1 MGSPTAGAYARTAM
15 EPHRPAHRRESAQVY
30 RLRRAIAGSVAVLV
44 IFGLLNLTG
53 VVGGDGDE
61 PAAAPTTTS
70 ETTTTTIPPLPACAE
85 ADVVVPEDPGAEW
98 ATVLI
103 DTARMLPPAFGPPDL
118 RNIAD
123 AGFPFTDGVAVRQ
136 LVLEDLG
143 ALREG
148 AAANGTPLGVIAGY
162 RSYQRQAELYERRVD
177 ELGDSEAGSRVARPG
192 HSEHQLGTTIDVTSE
207 GATDVDQSWG
217 ATPHGQ
223 WLATHAHEY
232 GFLLSYPLDASE
244 RTCYDYEPWH
254 LRYVGRDLAA
264 AVIASGLSLREYL
277 WQQNPVDITAA
288 ATTTTTSTTV
298 AG

>member
-1 MGSPTAGAYARTAM
+1 M
-15 EPHRPAHRRESAQVY
+15 EPYRPAHRRESAQVY
-30 RLRRAIAGSVAVLV
+30 RLRRAIAASLAVLV

-61 PAAAPTTTS
+61 QAAPTTTS
-70 ETTTTTIPPLPACAE
+70 ETTTTTIPPPPACAE
-85 ADVVVPEDPGAEW
+85 ADVVVPQDPALEW

-103 DTARMLPPAFGPPDL
+103 DTARMLPPSFGPPDL
-118 RNIAD
+118 HNIAD

-136 LVLEDLG
+136 LLLEDLS

-148 AAANGTPLGVIAGY
+148 AAANGTPLSVIAGY
-162 RSYQRQAELYERRVD
+162 RSFQRQTDLYERRVD

-192 HSEHQLGTTIDVTSE
+192 HSEHQLGTTIDVTTE
-207 GATDVDQSWG
+207 GETDVDQSWG
-217 ATPHGQ
+217 ATPNGQ

-254 LRYVGRDLAA
+254 LRYVGRELAA
-264 AVIASGLSLREYL
+264 QVIASGLSLREYL
-277 WQQNPVDITAA
+277 WQLDPVDITA
-288 ATTTTTSTTV
+288 TSTTTTSTSV
-298 AG
+298 AP